1 MVFLY
6 LTREELYKTTK
17 LPLKDTRMNKEHS
30 FKGRVF
36 SDELYIKGKV
46 CRLNGH

>member
-1 MVFLY
+1 
-6 LTREELYKTTK
+6 
-17 LPLKDTRMNKEHS
+17 MNKEHS

-46 CRLNGH
+46 CRFKWALKECCKRPSWISRFPKGSVFYR

>member
-1 MVFLY
+1 
-6 LTREELYKTTK
+6 
-17 LPLKDTRMNKEHS
+17 MNKEHS

-46 CRLNGH
+46 CRFKWALKECYKRP